1 MRIKKLEGNIIA
13 KIAAGEI
20 IENPSSV
27 IKELMDNCIDA
38 LATNIEIEFQNGGK
52 DYIRVSDN
60 GAGIIYEDLKIA
72 FSRHAT
78 SKLNSVKDI
87 STIESMGFRGEA
99 LPSIATVSNVE
110 LLSNVSSQSNAG
122 KINLEF
128 GAVLNVKPDV
138 RTKGTTVVVTNLF
151 GNMPARRNFLKTT
164 RSEIQKNYDLIKKYA
179 LCYPEIKFK
188 VISDGRKYIETSG
201 SGSLVELLSQIYNN
215 DLATSMIPIEYNSKH
230 LDINGY
236 ISNVNIKKSSNVNIN
251 CFVNKRVVKNRIFNY
266 AIERAYDS
274 LLVKGDYPVCVLN
287 LKLDPVFLDINV
299 HPSKNEIKI
308 RDEREIFSHVEKTIR
323 SNLINYNTNK
333 DDIFSNGLKF
343 DFNVAEK
350 QSLHNPLTQF
360 EQKYNVKEFANKNNP
375 NIQEFILSE
384 NDPKNLIFEFKLL
397 GQLNDSYILGEYQ
410 KTICIIDQHAAHERV
425 NYEKLQFNSANIINK
440 QELLNPI
447 ILNLE
452 IKENEWLEK
461 NVKIMNE
468 LGFDIESFGVINEWK
483 INKIPTYLINKNIE
497 SKVIKIISDFTNNIS
512 DTNNID
518 DRLKSL
524 ACHSSIEFGD
534 KLSNME
540 MLKLIEDISNCK
552 EPWKCPHGRPV
563 LIQINEVELSK
574 WFSRT

>member
-38 LATNIEIEFQNGGK
+38 LATNIEIEFQNAGK

-128 GAVLNVKPDV
+128 GSVLNVKPDV

-201 SGSLVELLSQIYNN
+201 SGSLVELLSHIYNN
-215 DLATSMIPIEYNSKH
+215 ELATSMIPIEYNSQH
-230 LDINGY
+230 IGINGY

-251 CFVNKRVVKNRIFNY
+251 CFVNKRVIKNRIFNY

-287 LKLDPVFLDINV
+287 LKLDPSFLDINV

-333 DDIFSNGLKF
+333 KLN
-343 DFNVAEK
+343 FN
-350 QSLHNPLTQF
+350 HF
-360 EQKYNVKEFANKNNP
+360 
-375 NIQEFILSE
+375 
-384 NDPKNLIFEFKLL
+384 
-397 GQLNDSYILGEYQ
+397 
-410 KTICIIDQHAAHERV
+410 
-425 NYEKLQFNSANIINK
+425 
-440 QELLNPI
+440 
-447 ILNLE
+447 
-452 IKENEWLEK
+452 
-461 NVKIMNE
+461 
-468 LGFDIESFGVINEWK
+468 
-483 INKIPTYLINKNIE
+483 
-497 SKVIKIISDFTNNIS
+497 
-512 DTNNID
+512 
-518 DRLKSL
+518 
-524 ACHSSIEFGD
+524 
-534 KLSNME
+534 
-540 MLKLIEDISNCK
+540 
-552 EPWKCPHGRPV
+552 
-563 LIQINEVELSK
+563 
-574 WFSRT
+574 